1 LAAKCWHWVLH
12 FRSLEKYTPRSL
24 PAAQNYHKDEISEM
38 LDLIELR
45 DKKNCTSKTLSRGM
59 KRKLPVAVE
68 FIGGSKVV
76 VLDEQSSGKHDKDE
90 LYKTSFSITMVF
102 YPIYVCLS
110 VLN

>member
-1 LAAKCWHWVLH
+1 
-12 FRSLEKYTPRSL
+12 
-24 PAAQNYHKDEISEM
+24 
-38 LDLIELR
+38 
-45 DKKNCTSKTLSRGM
+45 M